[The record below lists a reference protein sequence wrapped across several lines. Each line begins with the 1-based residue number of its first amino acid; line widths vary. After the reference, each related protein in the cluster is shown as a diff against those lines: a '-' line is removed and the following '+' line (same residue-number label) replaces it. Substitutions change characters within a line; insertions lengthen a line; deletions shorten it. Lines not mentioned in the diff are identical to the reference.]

1 MAVGVNEVGVCSS
14 QAPCTG
20 DLGNWDG
27 KSEEGMGKGLGCR
40 SSQAIAK
47 VSFVSKKGA
56 LWSKWSAEK
65 ERLMVELTIEGGR
78 DESEGGV

>member
-1 MAVGVNEVGVCSS
+1 
-14 QAPCTG
+14 
-20 DLGNWDG
+20 
-27 KSEEGMGKGLGCR
+27 MGKGLGCR

-47 VSFVSKKGA
+47 VSFVPKKGA

-65 ERLMVELTIEGGR
+65 ERLMVGLTVEGGR